1 MNGIAIRAASRE
13 DAALLARLHAQC
25 FDEAWDEAAFAR
37 FLRDPFTFALL
48 GANAGE
54 ARALILIRVAADEG
68 EILSLATLPDSRR
81 LGLARSLVEAA
92 CTEAHRKGARR
103 IHLEVATDNDAA
115 FALYR
120 SVKFTVAGRRPSYYP
135 RMGGKS
141 ADAVILS
148 AALPL

>member
-1 MNGIAIRAASRE
+1 MNGLAIRAASRD

-25 FDEAWDEAAFAR
+25 FDEAWDEAVFAT

-54 ARALILIRVAADEG
+54 ARAFILVRVAADES
-68 EILSLATLPDSRR
+68 EILSLATVPHSRR
-81 LGLARSLVEAA
+81 SALARSLVGAA
-92 CTEAHRKGARR
+92 CAEAHRKGARR

-115 FALYR
+115 LALYE
-120 SVKFTVAGRRPSYYP
+120 SVGFTIAGRRPSYYP
-135 RMGGKS
+135 RTAGKS